1 MTETHPPTAD
11 DPHQGVEL
19 PAPTAAPLMLAL
31 GITLLAFGWATHL
44 AFAIVGAVLFAFALG
59 RWIVDL
65 LPGRGHAIEPLAA
78 GPRLVV
84 ASLGTVGE
92 LRKGMPG
99 YRLRLPEKVHPISA
113 GIKGGIAGGL
123 VMPIPAFLYGLV
135 SGHGIWL
142 PINLLAGMALPGV
155 QDLSVEQL
163 QRFDA
168 TLLTVGVVIHVA
180 ISLMFGTLYGVLMPT
195 LPAIPRPLAWAAL
208 LMPLLWTALS
218 FVATS
223 VIDPS
228 VQSLIDWPY
237 FVMSQFVYGVALAV
251 VGMLLDPKRLVVA
264 GLVGGIIGGVLMA
277 VPAMLWGYLSGHGI
291 WYPVNLLAVMIL
303 PHESAYSI
311 EVIEQFHANW
321 FLAAVLFHAT
331 LSLSFGVLFGLL
343 LRRLPRIPGPF
354 AWGAMLMPLL
364 WTATSYSLMGIVN
377 PVLQQR
383 VDWPWFIVSQFV
395 YGIVAAVVVVRS
407 EEVHIAPAG
416 SGSKQP
422 A

>member
-1 MTETHPPTAD
+1 MSEPHPPTAGE
-11 DPHQGVEL
+11 PHKGVEL

-31 GITLLAFGWATHL
+31 GITLLAFGWVTHL
-44 AFAIVGAVLFAFALG
+44 AFAIVGAAVFAFGLWK
-59 RWIVDL
+59 WIVDL
-65 LPGRGHAIEPLAA
+65 LPGRGHVVEPLAE
-78 GPRLVV
+78 GPRRVV
-84 ASLGTVGE
+84 ARIGTVGE
-92 LRKGMPG
+92 LRHGMPG
-99 YRLRLPEKVHPISA
+99 YRLRLPEKVQPISA

-123 VMPIPAFLYGLV
+123 VMPIPAFIYGLV

-142 PINLLAGMALPGV
+142 PINLLAGMVLPGV

-163 QRFDA
+163 EKLDP
-168 TLLTVGVVIHVA
+168 TLLTVAVVIHVA
-180 ISLMFGTLYGVLMPT
+180 ISLMLGTLYGVLMPT

-208 LMPLLWTALS
+208 LMPLLWTAFS

-223 VIDPS
+223 AIDPT
-228 VQSLIDWPY
+228 VQNLIDWPY
-237 FVMSQFVYGVALAV
+237 FVMSQFVYGVVLAV
-251 VGMLLDPKRLVVA
+251 VGILLDPKRLLVA
-264 GLVGGIIGGVLMA
+264 GLVGGILGGILMA

-303 PHESAYSI
+303 PHETAYSV
-311 EVIEQFHANW
+311 EVIEQFNVSW
-321 FLAAVLFHAT
+321 LLAAALFHAT
-331 LSLSFGVLFGLL
+331 LSLGFGVLFGLL

-364 WTATSYSLMGIVN
+364 WTATSYGLMGIVN
-377 PVLQQR
+377 PALQQR

-416 SGSKQP
+416 SGAKPP